1 MSENLKLIP
10 EIEVGGKKYQFKTT
24 RHLRVKYEEEINK
37 LPSENKISEGQAVKV
52 AKYKNLVQK
61 LPDVEE
67 RLKTAEIDYLDNI
80 TDESKEKTF
89 KAYEKLYEEYLDKL
103 ADSKE
108 AIEVMTDTIAST
120 IDIYERLIIEAIIE
134 QHGKTIE
141 EATAIWKEFVMEVG
155 KATARDYLLAIFGE
169 LFNSEEVQEKG
180 FLAQRQAKLQKQAEM
195 RKQAI
200 HKK

>member
-169 LFNSEEVQEKG
+169 LFNSDEVQEKG